1 MFTNDIAV
9 SFFSIFYPFQV
20 LLEKYCPESCSC
32 ALGRTKCRKNKIPR
46 NYPFLRRFR
55 GVEYLM

>member
-46 NYPFLRRFR
+46 NCPFLRRFR